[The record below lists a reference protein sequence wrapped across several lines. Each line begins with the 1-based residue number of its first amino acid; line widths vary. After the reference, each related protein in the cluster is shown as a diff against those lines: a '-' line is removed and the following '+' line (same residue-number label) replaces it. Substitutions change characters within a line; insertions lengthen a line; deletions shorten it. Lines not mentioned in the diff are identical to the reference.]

1 MKHKYYSEMFVQ
13 IINEE
18 NTYCSEPQLKAMQLN
33 DVKTYAYI
41 RLTGYLDDFLPD
53 KEYKNEDFIRIR
65 RQEL

>member
-18 NTYCSEPQLKAMQLN
+18 STYCTEPQLKAMELN

-53 KEYKNEDFIRIR
+53 K
-65 RQEL
+65 